1 MIKIAILVSGNG
13 TNAENIIK
21 YFANNKNIEVS
32 IVMSNKK
39 DAYGL
44 TRARNLNIATG
55 YFNREEF
62 TNGTTLRQFEQ
73 LGINW
78 IILAGFLWLVP
89 DIILYQYDGRIVN
102 IHPSLL
108 PKYGGKGMYGD
119 KVHEAVVANHDKESG
134 ITIHTIDQHY
144 DEGKTVFQATCQVL
158 PTDNAHDVATKV
170 HALEYEWFPRVI
182 EKLVMNEKIEF

>member
-21 YFANNKNIEVS
+21 YFANNKNVEVS
-32 IVMSNKK
+32 IVMSNKP

-44 TRARNLNIATG
+44 TRASNLNIATG
-55 YFNREEF
+55 HFNREEF
-62 TNGTTLRQFEQ
+62 SNGTTLRQFEQ

-89 DIILYQYDGRIVN
+89 DVILNQYDGRIVN

-119 KVHEAVVANHDKESG
+119 KVHEAVVANHDTESG

-144 DEGKTVFQATCQVL
+144 DEGKTVFQATCPVL

>member
-21 YFANNKNIEVS
+21 YFANNKNVEVS
-32 IVMSNKK
+32 IVMSNKP

-44 TRARNLNIATG
+44 TRASNLNIATG
-55 YFNREEF
+55 HFNREEF
-62 TNGTTLRQFEQ
+62 SNGTTLRQFEQ

-89 DIILYQYDGRIVN
+89 DVILNQYDGRIVN

-119 KVHEAVVANHDKESG
+119 KVHEAVVANHDTQSG

-144 DEGKTVFQATCQVL
+144 DEGKTVFQATCPVL